1 MTLRSLRSPCPAL
14 VLLALALL
22 AGCGGEAPP
31 APAAGPGTSAAPGAV
46 PAAPALPTASLLLP
60 ADLPGA
66 LPVLKALA
74 GKEGEDVAVVGRVQ
88 SKVKGRAL
96 FHLVDD
102 SVEDCTRTGEDDHC
116 PTPWDYCCR
125 EDEMKASLM
134 LVELRGPDGLPL
146 KVESLGIRELDLVA
160 VRGTLAKG
168 EGGRL
173 MLLARDGWYLRERAK
188 VSARVRFP
196 E

>member
-1 MTLRSLRSPCPAL
+1 MNLR
-14 VLLALALL
+14 LAALL
-22 AGCGGEAPP
+22 ACLACLPACGGDAPP
-31 APAAGPGTSAAPGAV
+31 PASAPGVGRTGPRGAQ
-46 PAAPALPTASLLLP
+46 APSTLLLA
-60 ADLPGA
+60 ADLPA
-66 LPVLKALA
+66 AVPVLQALS
-74 GKEGEDVAVVGRVQ
+74 GKEGDEVAVVGRVQ

-102 SVEDCTRTGEDDHC
+102 SVEDCTRTGDDDHC
-116 PTPWDYCCR
+116 RTPWDYCCR
-125 EDEMKASLM
+125 IDEMKAALM

-160 VRGTLAKG
+160 VRGTLARG

-173 MLLARDGWYLRERAK
+173 MLLARDGWHLRQRPK

-196 E
+196 D

>member
-1 MTLRSLRSPCPAL
+1 MSRTLAL
-14 VLLALALL
+14 LLALACLP
-22 AGCGGEAPP
+22 ACGSEAPSP
-31 APAAGPGTSAAPGAV
+31 APTAGTVAPGAASSPAAGAAP
-46 PAAPALPTASLLLP
+46 LLLA

-66 LPVLKALA
+66 VPVLQALA
-74 GKEGEDVAVVGRVQ
+74 GAEGQDVTVVGRVQ
-88 SKVKGRAL
+88 SRVKGRAL

-116 PTPWDYCCR
+116 RTPWDYCCR
-125 EDEMKASLM
+125 IDEMKAALM
-134 LVELRGPDGLPL
+134 LVELRGPDGLPQ

-160 VRGTLAKG
+160 VRGTLARG

-173 MLLARDGWYLRERAK
+173 MLLARDGWYLRQRPK